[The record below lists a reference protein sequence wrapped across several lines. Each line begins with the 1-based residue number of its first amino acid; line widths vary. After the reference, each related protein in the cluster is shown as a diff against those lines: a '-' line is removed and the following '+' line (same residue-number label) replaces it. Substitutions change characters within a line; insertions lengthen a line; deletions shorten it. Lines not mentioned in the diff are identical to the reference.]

1 MLGTCGACL
10 GRFTVG
16 PDGRVMR
23 HGWREV
29 GGVRRVGETENVWH
43 FGTCFGV
50 GREPYETSVDCTL
63 AFLETV
69 LRPTRLRLE
78 RAVANPTGDS
88 SEALSRAQLASVLD
102 ATERC
107 EEAAKAWASAAL
119 APLPRRGPR
128 VHLADDDPRFAA
140 CGKRLK
146 AWANSRPLPTT
157 TRPSEVTCPRAGCA
171 APEGMPPPTDIVA
184 PEGADSTT
192 GDKPDDHAEAE

>member
-10 GRFTVG
+10 DRFAVG

-43 FGTCFGV
+43 AGACFGV

-63 AFLETV
+63 AFLEKV

-78 RAVANPTGDS
+78 RAVASPTGDS
-88 SEALSRAQLASVLD
+88 NEALVRAQLASVLN

-107 EEAAKAWASAAL
+107 EEAAKAWAPAAL
-119 APLPRRGPR
+119 APLPRRGPK
-128 VHLADDDPRFAA
+128 VHLASDNPRFAA

-146 AWANSRPLPTT
+146 RWANSEPLPTT
-157 TRPSEVTCPRAGCA
+157 TRQLDVTCPRPGCDG
-171 APEGMPPPTDIVA
+171 P
-184 PEGADSTT
+184 STT
-192 GDKPDDHAEAE
+192 TASDGPAQAGAPTGDDR